1 MNINYEVKETVAFGK
16 GIFTKENIPSGT
28 CVWSYKLNEN
38 VFEYDEVKSIAHLQS
53 LPSLAEKQRFLDAS
67 FGKGNL
73 LALIS
78 DDGQYM
84 NHAAAPDCN
93 CKTDSVTGHCYS
105 LRLIEAG
112 EQLFEDYA
120 SFTHPPFLFPL
131 LKEYQCEPSYYAL
144 PAQSAFS
151 INLCNIL

>member
-1 MNINYEVKETVAFGK
+1 MNVSYEVKETDALGK
-16 GIFTKENIPSGT
+16 GLFTKEIIPAGT
-28 CVWSYKLNEN
+28 CVWTYKLNEN
-38 VFEYDEVKSIAHLQS
+38 VFEYDEAQSIRHLQN
-53 LPSLAEKQRFLDAS
+53 LPSLSDQQRFLDSS
-67 FGKGNL
+67 FGKGPL
-73 LALIS
+73 LSLIT

-84 NHAAAPDCN
+84 NHADAAN
-93 CKTDSVTGHCYS
+93 CKTDLGTGHCYS

-131 LKEYQCEPSYYAL
+131 LKQYQCEPTYYAL
-144 PAQSAFS
+144 PAQSAYS